1 MSPFVHSLPLTLL
14 LILNRLMLLAAAY
27 SFNFT
32 LHIWQKSFSCPFLKL
47 LLSPHFTFFCSI
59 PKRHQGR
66 FKKNGMRGWYEVF
79 KLEICSIGHTL
90 FAN

>member
-47 LLSPHFTFFCSI
+47 LLLSHFTFSAPFQ
-59 PKRHQGR
+59 KDT
-66 FKKNGMRGWYEVF
+66 KED
-79 KLEICSIGHTL
+79 
-90 FAN
+90 